1 MGFQQF
7 HPTGYLGPAD
17 GFHKYGTG
25 PSPQHTASD
34 YTNQQQKQGQP
45 VTQQPRTGEP
55 RNPFS
60 AGGPFGD
67 QIKKLLGGMPP
78 KQVFGGMPPKQ
89 ANTTYEFMD
98 EFRDSPFYK
107 DAGNYSGM
115 RTMDQRFNP
124 FTGRY
129 GGSSD
134 FNRYKH
140 AYDQFNTERSKPADF
155 DENQPTP
162 DTPPLG
168 LTYDPSVKPLT
179 EPGKDQYQPT
189 QQAMDLARQRFNQN
203 RFQPQPFMGQMGGMF
218 GSPFGG
224 MMGGGYGG
232 GYGRPPMMG
241 GYGSPYGGGLG
252 MFGMSP
258 YGGYGGHGMFGGM
271 MNPSMGGM
279 GGMFGRSGRGQ
290 MLQQQMMQQYP
301 YQQQPTQQQPTQQP
315 FQQLSGFGGGYGSSM
330 NNMQQMNPFMGGLGG
345 MFGNM
350 FGGGMT
356 QNTSNQQSN
365 VSQ

>member
-1 MGFQQF
+1 MF
-7 HPTGYLGPAD
+7 HPTGYLGPSD
-17 GFHKYGTG
+17 SFHKYGTG
-25 PSPQHTASD
+25 PSPNWTPDD
-34 YTNQQQKQGQP
+34 YTNQQQKQGLP
-45 VTQQPRTGEP
+45 VQQPRTGEP

-67 QIKKLLGGMPP
+67 QIKKLLGGMPD
-78 KQVFGGMPPKQ
+78 
-89 ANTTYEFMD
+89 TTYEFMD

-115 RTMDQRFNP
+115 RTMDHRFNP
-124 FTGRY
+124 FTGKY
-129 GGSSD
+129 GSSTD
-134 FNRYKH
+134 YNRYKH
-140 AYDQFNTERSKPADF
+140 AYDKFNTERSKPADF

-241 GYGSPYGGGLG
+241 GYGSPYSGGLG

-271 MNPSMGGM
+271 MSPFMGGM
-279 GGMFGRSGRGQ
+279 GGFGQMQPYRSNFPFARSGRGQ
-290 MLQQQMMQQYP
+290 MLQQPMMQQQPYQQQP
-301 YQQQPTQQQPTQQP
+301 PYEYQQQPTQQQPTQQP
-315 FQQLSGFGGGYGSSM
+315 YQNFNSFMS
-330 NNMQQMNPFMGGLGG
+330 NPFMGGLGG

-356 QNTSNQQSN
+356 QNVPNTQAN
-365 VSQ
+365 VAQ